1 MREAPRVLSRGAV
14 LVISSPCWRATNYS
28 EVVVEAQAPDDAEGE
43 GGEGERGAG
52 FEEDAALGQASVHEA
67 ELATHEGVDGHV
79 DAGADAETEAAADVD
94 VDGGGAGVDVQIV
107 EGVQAKGEAATDVVV
122 ASVDAHTE
130 VRCHVLDTEVKCG
143 TRVTDAE
150 TSPVTGL
157 SERGAGAEGG
167 DSDQGNQEL
176 AHSNPPNRNLR
187 RRTNS
192 SPARLYHGEIGLT
205 SRCFHSR
212 TIGMGSKCIGHVGVE
227 SR

>member
-14 LVISSPCWRATNYS
+14 LVISSPCWRAANCS
-28 EVVVEAQAPDDAEGE
+28 EVVVEAEAPDDAEGE
-43 GGEGERGAG
+43 GGEGERRAS
-52 FEEDAALGQASVHEA
+52 FEEDTALGQAGVHEA
-67 ELATHEGVDGHV
+67 ELATDEGVDGHV
-79 DAGADAETEAAADVD
+79 DAGADAETETAADVN
-94 VDGGGAGVDVQIV
+94 VDGGGAGVDVQVV
-107 EGVQAKGEAATDVVV
+107 EGIQAQSEATTDVVV

-130 VRCHVLDTEVKCG
+130 VGCHVLDTEVKCG

-150 TSPVTGL
+150 ASPITGL
-157 SERGAGAEGG
+157 SERGAGAESD

-192 SPARLYHGEIGLT
+192 SPARLYHGKNGLT

-212 TIGMGSKCIGHVGVE
+212 TISMGSKGIGHAGAE
-227 SR
+227 SS